1 MPKKISNQNTKRSI
15 RRARRTIGAA
25 LAIVALPLLLPA
37 NGQRT
42 APSSIFRPQIP
53 LADRTDEKRVFLE
66 HADVLHKQVSDSF
79 MVLTGNVEFSKGG
92 MLMYCDSAHFY
103 PETESLD
110 AFSNV
115 RMVQGDTLEVVGD
128 SMIYRSDT
136 QLAWLFGNPARM
148 TNRDVTLLTDEF
160 IYDMYSEF
168 GYYTV
173 GGILTDAQNRLVSQE
188 GEYVPSTKEAV
199 FYKDVRLNSLTE
211 NDDSLYIYTDTLYYN
226 TDTHLAELFSPSLII
241 SQRDTIFTTNGTYD
255 TETKVA
261 NLFERSLV
269 RMGRGTTLE
278 GDTLFY
284 DREAG
289 YGWARGNMV
298 LTDSAKQSSLSG
310 AYGYYDQNI
319 DSAYVTGRAM
329 AREYSQ
335 GDTLYLHGREIFSF
349 RMFDTISF
357 PEDTIAK
364 LPAYE
369 RVDTNHVMICHP
381 RVRFFRSDM
390 QGVCDS
396 MRFEERDSTLY
407 LYRHPIVWNGQRQIF
422 GNVIE
427 LHMNDSTIDRA
438 TLPDFGFSAE
448 QVEGEFFNQLS
459 GKEMIAYFENGE
471 MNRLDVNGNVEAI
484 MLPQENDSTYNKIIN
499 TESSYMR
506 ADFEGRDL
514 LKMKM
519 WPETSGTVTP
529 MYLAKKSL
537 FYLSKFKWYTGI
549 RPLSPEDIFIIP
561 PEMEELML
569 QESTVP
575 VAKKKKQRTGT
586 PVSALPARPQPQQAP
601 SDTGES
607 EQTTSNESSNL
618 LPSWVDKEN
627 PYPLLMMYISQGSLL
642 RATP

>member
-1 MPKKISNQNTKRSI
+1 MPNTGHNRRIKRAQ
-15 RRARRTIGAA
+15 RLIGAV

-37 NGQRT
+37 LSPRT
-42 APSSIFRPQIP
+42 APPSIFRPQVP
-53 LADRTDEKRVFLE
+53 LANRNDDKKVFLE
-66 HADVLHKQVSDSF
+66 HADVLHKEVADSYL
-79 MVLTGNVEFSKGG
+79 VLTGNVQFSKGG
-92 MLMYCDSAHFY
+92 MMMYCDSAHFY
-103 PETESLD
+103 PDNESLD

-115 RMVQGDTLEVVGD
+115 RMEQGDTLKVTGD

-136 QLAWLFGNPARM
+136 QLAWLFGSPARM
-148 TNRDVTLLTDEF
+148 TNRDVTLVTDEF

-173 GGILTDAQNRLVSQE
+173 GGVLTDAQNRLVSIE

-199 FYKDVRLNSLTE
+199 FYTDVRLNSLTE

-226 TDTHLAELFSPSLII
+226 TDTHLSELFSPSLII
-241 SQRDTIFTTNGTYD
+241 NKSDTIFTTNGTYD

-284 DREAG
+284 DRTAG

-319 DSAYVTGRAM
+319 DSTYVTGRAM

-349 RMFDTISF
+349 RTFDTISF
-357 PEDTIAK
+357 PEDTIRK

-369 RVDTNHVMICHP
+369 RVDTNHVMVCYP

-407 LYRHPIVWNGQRQIF
+407 MYRHPIVWNEARQIF

-471 MNRLDVNGNVEAI
+471 MNKLDVNGNVEAI
-484 MLPQENDSTYNKIIN
+484 MLPQENDSTYNKILNI
-499 TESSYMR
+499 ESSYMT
-506 ADFEGRDL
+506 ADFEGQDL

-529 MYLAKKSL
+529 LYLAKKSL

-549 RPLSPEDIFIIP
+549 RPVSPEDIFIIP
-561 PEMEELML
+561 PEMEELMQ

-586 PVSALPARPQPQQAP
+586 PVSANPQKPSQPQQAAKP
-601 SDTGES
+601 AGEDDES
-607 EQTTSNESSNL
+607 KSNEL
-618 LPSWVDKEN
+618 KQQYPWLEN
-627 PYPLLMMYISQGSLL
+627 ESLYQSLMMYLSQGSLL
-642 RATP
+642 RAMP

>member
-1 MPKKISNQNTKRSI
+1 MANSSHKKKL
-15 RRARRTIGAA
+15 RRAQLTAGAV
-25 LAIVALPLLLPA
+25 LAIIALPLLLPA
-37 NGQRT
+37 ENQRQE
-42 APSSIFRPQIP
+42 PPQSLFTP
-53 LADRTDEKRVFLE
+53 QVPKAKRDNNRVFLE
-66 HADVLHKQVSDSF
+66 HADIMHKQTSDSF
-79 MVLTGNVEFSKGG
+79 LVLSGNVEFTKGG
-92 MLMYCDSAHFY
+92 MHMYCDSAHFY

-115 RMVQGDTLEVVGD
+115 RMEQGDTLKVTGD
-128 SMIYRSDT
+128 SMIYRSET
-136 QLAWLFGNPARM
+136 QLAWLFGSPARM
-148 TNRDVTLLTDEF
+148 TNRDVTLVTDEF
-160 IYDMYSEF
+160 IYDMETEF

-173 GGILTDAQNRLVSQE
+173 GGVLTDAQNRLVSQE

-199 FYKDVRLNSLTE
+199 FYTDVRLNSLTE

-226 TDTHLAELFSPSLII
+226 TNTHLSELFSPSLII
-241 SQRDTIFTTNGTYD
+241 NKQDTIFTTNGTYD
-255 TETKVA
+255 TENKVA

-284 DREAG
+284 DRNAG

-298 LTDSAKQSSLSG
+298 LTDSAKQSALSG
-310 AYGYYDQNI
+310 DYGYYDQNI
-319 DSAYVTGRAM
+319 DSTYVTGRAL

-349 RMFDTISF
+349 RTFDTTYV
-357 PEDTIAK
+357 PEDTVAK

-369 RVDTNHVMICHP
+369 RVDTNHVMVCHP

-407 LYRHPIVWNGQRQIF
+407 MYRHPIVWSDARQIF

-459 GKEMIAYFENGE
+459 GKEMIAYFENSE
-471 MNRLDVNGNVEAI
+471 MKRLDVNGNVESI

-499 TESSYMR
+499 TESSYMT
-506 ADFEGRDL
+506 ADFEGRNL
-514 LKMKM
+514 LRMKM

-529 MYLAKKSL
+529 LYLAKRSL
-537 FYLSKFKWYTGI
+537 FYLPKFKWYTGI
-549 RPLSPEDIFIIP
+549 RPTSPEDIFIIP

-575 VAKKKKQRTGT
+575 IAKKKKQRSGT
-586 PVSALPARPQPQQAP
+586 PVPANPQKPKAP
-601 SDTGES
+601 EAQTADADNNGES
-607 EQTTSNESSNL
+607 WLES
-618 LPSWVDKEN
+618 EN
-627 PYPLLMMYISQGSLL
+627 PYPLLIMYMSQASLL
-642 RATP
+642 RAMP